1 MCCLP
6 VIRYITFF
14 VGSHTKLLIT
24 FRSALTDLLKVS
36 SFQASPLQMWRSVAN
51 EDQKLGGLQ
60 LQGLSAESALPS
72 ILMPKDKNS
81 KDF

>member
-1 MCCLP
+1 MCCLA

-51 EDQKLGGLQ
+51 EDQKLGGPAIA
-60 LQGLSAESALPS
+60 GALRRVRTAFH
-72 ILMPKDKNS
+72 LDAKRQK
-81 KDF
+81 F